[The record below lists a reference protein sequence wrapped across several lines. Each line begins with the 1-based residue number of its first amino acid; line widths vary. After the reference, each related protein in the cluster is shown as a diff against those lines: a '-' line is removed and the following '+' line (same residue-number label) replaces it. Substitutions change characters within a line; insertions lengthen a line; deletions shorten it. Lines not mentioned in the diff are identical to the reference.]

1 MVYTLGESLLDI
13 IIENL
18 DNVAAK
24 PGGAMLNATVSLC
37 RAGIP
42 VSLIT
47 ELGDDETG
55 NLVVDFLQ
63 KNHAS
68 TNLITRYKDSK
79 TVLAIAVL
87 DENKKPTY
95 TFLKSYPKE
104 RRLAPLPDFKSS
116 DILLFGSLYS
126 LDPDIRLVLKSYAE
140 SAKNAG
146 ALVMYDPNIRHPET
160 LKDPFLKNALL
171 ENFQMAD
178 IIKGSD
184 EDFEAV
190 FGKQKAEEQLE
201 SVHKLNPEALVI
213 MTAGKEGAMTL
224 YNDKFTSV
232 AAPEIEVI
240 STIGA
245 GDNFNAGMV
254 AFLAKAGEKSREMLK
269 TDGHFRE
276 KLLKM
281 GINFASEVCKS
292 EENYIS
298 EEFGSRAASPH
309 QPLD

>member
-18 DNVAAK
+18 DKVAAK
-24 PGGAMLNATVSLC
+24 PGGSMLNATVSLC
-37 RAGIP
+37 RAGVP

-55 NLVVDFLQ
+55 KLIVDFLQ

-68 TNLITRYKDSK
+68 TKLITRYKDSK

-95 TFLKSYPKE
+95 TFLKNYPKE
-104 RRLAPLPDFKSS
+104 RQLAPLPDFNSS

-126 LDPDIRLVLKSYAE
+126 LDPDLRPVLKTYVE
-140 SAKNAG
+140 SAKKAG
-146 ALVMYDPNIRHPET
+146 ALIIYDPNIRHPET
-160 LKDPFLKNALL
+160 LKDPVLKNALM
-171 ENFQMAD
+171 ENFRLAD

-184 EDFEAV
+184 EDYEAI
-190 FGKQKAEEQLE
+190 FGKQEPVKQLE
-201 SVHKLNPEALVI
+201 SIHDVNPDALVI
-213 MTAGKEGAMTL
+213 MTAGKAGATAL
-224 YNDKFTSV
+224 YHDSFTRV
-232 AAPEIEVI
+232 AASEIEVI

-254 AFLAKAGEKSREMLK
+254 AFLAKAGENARKMLK

-276 KLLKM
+276 MLLKT
-281 GINFASEVCKS
+281 GIDFASEVCRS

-298 EEFGSRAASPH
+298 QAFGNKWNEE
-309 QPLD
+309 

>member
-18 DNVAAK
+18 DKVAAK
-24 PGGAMLNATVSLC
+24 PGGSMLNATVSLC

-55 NLVVDFLQ
+55 NLIVDFLQ

-104 RRLAPLPDFKSS
+104 RRLAPLPDFNNS

-126 LDPDIRLVLKSYAE
+126 LDPDLRSVLKAYVKA
-140 SAKNAG
+140 AKNAG
-146 ALVMYDPNIRHPET
+146 ALVIYDPNIRHPET
-160 LKDPFLKNALL
+160 LKNPVMKKALM

-184 EDFEAV
+184 EDFEAI
-190 FGKQKAEEQLE
+190 FGKQEPGKQLE
-201 SVHKLNPEALVI
+201 SVQDINPDALAI
-213 MTAGKEGAMTL
+213 LTAGKDGAMAL
-224 YNDKFTSV
+224 YNGSFTPV
-232 AAPEIEVI
+232 TAPEIKIV

-254 AFLAKAGEKSREMLK
+254 AFLVKAGKNALELIK
-269 TDGHFRE
+269 TDSLFRE
-276 KLLKM
+276 NLIKT
-281 GINFASEVCKS
+281 GIDFASEVCQS

-298 EEFGSRAASPH
+298 ISFGKNWKN
-309 QPLD
+309 

>member
-18 DNVAAK
+18 DKVAAK
-24 PGGAMLNATVSLC
+24 PGGSMLNATVSLC
-37 RAGIP
+37 RAGVS

-55 NLVVDFLQ
+55 NLIVDFLQ

-68 TNLITRYKDSK
+68 TNLISRYKDSK
-79 TVLAIAVL
+79 TVLAIAIL

-104 RRLAPLPDFKSS
+104 RRLAPLPDFNSS

-126 LDPDIRLVLKSYAE
+126 LDRDLRPVLKAYVEA
-140 SAKNAG
+140 AKNAG
-146 ALVMYDPNIRHPET
+146 ALVIYDPNIRHPET
-160 LKDPFLKNALL
+160 LKNPDLRNALM
-171 ENFQMAD
+171 ENFQMAG

-184 EDFEAV
+184 EDYEAI
-190 FGKQKAEEQLE
+190 FGEQEPAKQLE
-201 SVHKLNPEALVI
+201 SVHDINPDALVI
-213 MTAGKEGAMTL
+213 MTAGKEGAMAI
-224 YNDKFTSV
+224 YDGEFTQV
-232 AAPEIEVI
+232 AAAEIEVI

-254 AFLAKAGEKSREMLK
+254 AFLAKAGKNARELIK
-269 TDGHFRE
+269 TDSLFRE
-276 KLLKM
+276 NLLRT
-281 GINFASEVCKS
+281 GIDFASEVCQS
-292 EENYIS
+292 EENYVS
-298 EEFGSRAASPH
+298 EEFGSCAASAR
-309 QPLD
+309 QPD